1 MGTIFAMS
9 FYASIMAVFIIIF
22 RALFYEKMPK
32 ATFKALWLIM
42 ALRML
47 IPVFIPI
54 ERNLTANDSY
64 EYYTYWFMY
73 NFNPAYL
80 ASLIA
85 GELRSFDKMSSLQK
99 SGHLFFNIMALLAF
113 VGAIVAVL
121 IFAYGYFKNIRK
133 YGPSKSAQSHS
144 ISQVINSSGIR
155 RKVNVKVSNKTQTPF
170 TYGIFKPTIV
180 CPENLSDYDL
190 KTTEL
195 AISHELTH
203 IKHFDAL
210 YKIIIAAAFCV
221 HWFNPFAW
229 IMLIL
234 SCRDTELACDEKILE
249 KFPDA
254 KKDYANSIIEFEE
267 KRSDSPLLSRL
278 SRSPV
283 KKRVEFI
290 MKAKK
295 PAVITVIAA
304 IVITLCTT
312 AVSAFT
318 PTFDISTPKEA
329 FWQDV
334 SEQYSSDGKYYLFG
348 DTESTYYTI
357 ENGTITF
364 SLDDEE
370 RMKKEYEIYFEKNDG
385 KPLWYSPGN
394 TYTAMS
400 FERWLE
406 NSHANWLSGPKPCTI
421 AKNTHTGKTVIALFP
436 YYDQNGFLCVGTFMD
451 YANEDTIINGEMT
464 YIKVPE

>member
-1 MGTIFAMS
+1 M
-9 FYASIMAVFIIIF
+9 
-22 RALFYEKMPK
+22 K
-32 ATFKALWLIM
+32 
-42 ALRML
+42 
-47 IPVFIPI
+47 
-54 ERNLTANDSY
+54 
-64 EYYTYWFMY
+64 
-73 NFNPAYL
+73 
-80 ASLIA
+80 
-85 GELRSFDKMSSLQK
+85 
-99 SGHLFFNIMALLAF
+99 
-113 VGAIVAVL
+113 
-121 IFAYGYFKNIRK
+121 
-133 YGPSKSAQSHS
+133 
-144 ISQVINSSGIR
+144 QVINSSGIR

-180 CPENLSDYDL
+180 CPENLSDYDP

-267 KRSDSPLLSRL
+267 KRYASPLLSRL
-278 SRSPV
+278 SRSPI
-283 KKRVEFI
+283 KKRVKYI
-290 MKAKK
+290 MRFEKAALF
-295 PAVITVIAA
+295 PIIAA

-312 AVSAFT
+312 AVSALVPAVEFESDPT
-318 PTFDISTPKEA
+318 PIWIEVTNDTIKLN
-329 FWQDV
+329 
-334 SEQYSSDGKYYLFG
+334 DGKYYLFG
-348 DTESTYYTI
+348 DTESTCYTI
-357 ENGTITF
+357 ENGTIMF
-364 SLDDEE
+364 SVDDEE

-385 KPLWYSPGN
+385 KPLWYSPDN

-406 NSHANWLSGPKPCTI
+406 NYRANWSSGSKPCTI
-421 AKNTHTGKTVIALFP
+421 AKNTHTGKAVIVLGP
-436 YYDQNGFLCVGTFMD
+436 YNQNGFTYLD

>member
-1 MGTIFAMS
+1 MS
-9 FYASIMAVFIIIF
+9 LYASKMAIFIIIF

-32 ATFKALWLIM
+32 ATFKILWLMM

-54 ERNLTANDSY
+54 ERNITANDSY
-64 EYYTYWFMY
+64 EYYTYRFMY
-73 NFNPAYL
+73 NFNPAYHT
-80 ASLIA
+80 SLIA
-85 GELRSFDKMSSLQK
+85 GELRSFDTMSSLQK
-99 SGHLFFNIMALLAF
+99 DGHFLFNIIALLCA
-113 VGAIVAVL
+113 VGAVLAVI

-133 YGPSKSAQSHS
+133 YKVSKNAQSHD
-144 ISQVINSSGIR
+144 ISSFINSYGIR
-155 RKVNVKVSNKTQTPF
+155 RKINVKVSDKTITPF

-180 CPENLSDYDL
+180 CPENFSEYDQ

-203 IKHFDAL
+203 IKYFDAF

-221 HWFNPFAW
+221 HRFNPFAW

-254 KKDYANSIIEFEE
+254 KKDYANSIIKFEE
-267 KRSDSPLLSRL
+267 KRSASPLLSRL

-283 KKRVEFI
+283 KKRVKFI

-312 AVSAFT
+312 VVSALT
-318 PTFDISTPKEA
+318 PTFDISTPKEET
-329 FWQDV
+329 WKDV
-334 SEQYSSDGKYYLFG
+334 SERYSADGKYYLFG
-348 DTESTYYTI
+348 DTENSYFTI
-357 ENGTITF
+357 KNGTI
-364 SLDDEE
+364 
-370 RMKKEYEIYFEKNDG
+370 
-385 KPLWYSPGN
+385 
-394 TYTAMS
+394 
-400 FERWLE
+400 
-406 NSHANWLSGPKPCTI
+406 
-421 AKNTHTGKTVIALFP
+421 
-436 YYDQNGFLCVGTFMD
+436 
-451 YANEDTIINGEMT
+451 
-464 YIKVPE
+464 